1 VDANKWN
8 YYRILQVQPDAPHEV
23 IRHNYT
29 ILLQK
34 LRIHPDLG
42 GNDRDAALINVA
54 YETLRHPQK
63 RLEYDQ
69 QLLRQNSLLTVAQR
83 HLTGSAL
90 FSIKPKGSSAPTK
103 EKNQR
108 NYYRILQV
116 HPDAHETVIRERYM
130 ALLNTSDLPRDL
142 LNEAYFV
149 LNNPQKR
156 VEYDRLLKRYK
167 HAVAVKK
174 MQAETDELN
183 KDIRH
188 RSDSFASSKIYSR
201 NEFDYYSGCC
211 LQTFPDLS
219 GREITSMNYSP
230 LITRY
235 CEFCKTPHSFDSKT
249 NDKTLC
255 LICDSPLFSPGK
267 EILGKSIRCLERIKR
282 SESII
287 FYVYW
292 PGQKLPGRLFDIS
305 PKGLRFNTEFGLD
318 TGQIIKIEGEK
329 FKAVAEVV
337 HSQVEDNRSSI
348 GVCFRTVLFHSAKG
362 SFLLTSV

>member
-1 VDANKWN
+1 VDTNKWN
-8 YYRILQVQPDAPHEV
+8 YYRILQVQPDAAHEV

-54 YETLRHPQK
+54 YETLRHPKK
-63 RLEYDQ
+63 RAEYDQ
-69 QLLRQNSLLTVAQR
+69 LLLRQNNLLTVSQR
-83 HLTGSAL
+83 QLLGSAK
-90 FSIKPKGSSAPTK
+90 FAGKEAPSSGPTK

-116 HPDAHETVIRERYM
+116 HPEAHATVIRERYM
-130 ALLNTSDLPRDL
+130 ALTNNSGLPHEL
-142 LNEAYFV
+142 LDEAYIV
-149 LNNPQKR
+149 LNNPKKR
-156 VEYDRLLKRYK
+156 AEYDRLLKCYK

-174 MQAETDELN
+174 MQMGSDELN
-183 KDIRH
+183 KDAGF
-188 RSDSFASSKIYSR
+188 RS
-201 NEFDYYSGCC
+201 EFFTAGKTYNQDESDKNSGS
-211 LQTFPDLS
+211 LQIFPDLT
-219 GREITSMNYSP
+219 GRKAASMAYTP

-235 CEFCKTPHSFDSKT
+235 CEFCKTPHSCDHKT
-249 NDKTLC
+249 HHKTLC
-255 LICDSPLFSPGK
+255 PVCESPLFSTGK
-267 EILGKSIRCLERIKR
+267 EMLGKSIRSLERIKR
-282 SESII
+282 SENIV
-287 FYVYW
+287 FHVYW

-305 PKGLRFNTEFGLD
+305 PKGLRFNTEYGLD

-337 HSQVEDNRSSI
+337 HSKVENSRSSI
-348 GVCFRTVLFHSAKG
+348 GVCFRTVFFYSAKG